1 MTGYRHTL
9 VKDLVLQMHIGVY
22 GEEKGRA
29 QRARINL
36 DLSVLDTTPDDHHLS
51 SIVDYCAIVNKI
63 RDHALNREHVH
74 LVETLAEEI
83 AAICLEDDRVR
94 IARVR
99 VEKLD
104 AIADAEAAGVEI
116 ERTRS

>member
-1 MTGYRHTL
+1 MAGLRHIL
-9 VKDLVLQMHIGVY
+9 VKDLVLHMQIGVY
-22 GEEKGRA
+22 NHEKGRT

-36 DLSVLDTTPDDHHLS
+36 DLSVLDTPSDDHHLS
-51 SIVDYCAIVNKI
+51 SVVDYCVIVNKI
-63 RDHALNREHVH
+63 RAYATSKHVN
-74 LVETLAEEI
+74 LVETLAEQI
-83 AAICLEDDRVR
+83 ATICFEDNRVR

-104 AIADAEAAGVEI
+104 AIADAEGAGVEI

>member
-1 MTGYRHTL
+1 MVKLRHIL
-9 VKDLVLQMHIGVY
+9 VKDLVLHMQIGVY
-22 GEEKGRA
+22 TDEKGRT

-36 DLSVLDTTPDDHHLS
+36 DLSVLDTPPDDHHLS
-51 SIVDYCAIVNKI
+51 SVVDYCALVNEI
-63 RDHALNREHVH
+63 RAHAMSKHVN

-83 AAICLEDDRVR
+83 ATICLEDERVKN
-94 IARVR
+94 ARVR

-104 AIADAEAAGVEI
+104 AIADAEGAGVEI